1 MRNDD
6 RDDISRRDVGDP
18 NRDPITGAKG
28 AHPVGVGSG
37 ATAGGLAGA
46 AIGAAAG
53 PIGAAVGL
61 AAGAIAG
68 GYAGKGVAEYIDPT
82 AEDTYWRENYKS
94 RSYVETGE
102 DYDTYADAYRTGYE
116 GRGRYHGRSFDDA
129 ESDLRRDY
137 ESTKASARLG
147 WERAKHATRDAWNRI
162 EDHIPGDADRDGH

>member
-6 RDDISRRDVGDP
+6 RDDVTKRDAGDP

-82 AEDTYWRENYKS
+82 AEDTYWRENYSS
-94 RSYVETGE
+94 RPYVENGE
-102 DYDTYADAYRTGYE
+102 TYDTYADAYRTGYE
-116 GRGRYHGRSFDDA
+116 GRGRYHGRTWDDA
-129 ESDLRRDY
+129 ETDLRRDY
-137 ESTKASARLG
+137 ESRTSSSGLSWDRARN
-147 WERAKHATRDAWNRI
+147 ATRDAWNRV
-162 EDHIPGDADRDGH
+162 EEYLPGDADGDGR